1 MGGSHALL
9 SKKKSA
15 QRPRWAAHM
24 GVTQSSLMRLQ
35 PGLRCCIAPAVPA
48 RHTEL
53 VNQEAFVLVKSA
65 LLQNQI
71 ALYKAL
77 GGGLAPAP

>member
-1 MGGSHALL
+1 MRFYQ
-9 SKKKSA
+9 KKKSA
-15 QRPRWAAHM
+15 QRPSWAAHM
-24 GVTQSSLMRLQ
+24 GVTQTSLMRLQ
-35 PGLRCCIAPAVPA
+35 PELRCCIAPAVPA
-48 RHTEL
+48 RHSEL
-53 VNQEAFVLVKSA
+53 VIQEALVLVQSA